1 MDHEYSVITP
11 WTVTMSC
18 ATSRYSVFHVSDTDV
33 LEDLLYFLGV
43 EHVFELV
50 PFASRQTSFRG
61 WPFLHVY
68 SECRPLWDIV
78 QCTFTPHPRSWLGFF
93 YHCRV
98 ESGTGETYR
107 LFSTNAE

>member
-1 MDHEYSVITP
+1 
-11 WTVTMSC
+11 MSC
-18 ATSRYSVFHVSDTDV
+18 ATGRYSVYHVSDTDE
-33 LEDLLYFLGV
+33 LDDLVYFLGA
-43 EHVFELV
+43 ESLFELV

-61 WPFLHVY
+61 WPYLHVY
-68 SECRPLWDIV
+68 SECRPLWDIA
-78 QCTFTPHPRSWLGFF
+78 QCTFTPHPRSWLFFF